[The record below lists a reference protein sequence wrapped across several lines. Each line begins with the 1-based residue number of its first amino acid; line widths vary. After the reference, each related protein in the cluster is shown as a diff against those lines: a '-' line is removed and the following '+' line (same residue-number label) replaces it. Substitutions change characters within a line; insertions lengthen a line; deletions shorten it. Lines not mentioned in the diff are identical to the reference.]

1 MSALP
6 LPSPQLP
13 RNKTACIIHSCYS
26 GTPNR
31 LFIRSFLTEEKVKK
45 DQQCKVSCSAYECS
59 SRQHSNTFFLAILG
73 MAEGSGQ
80 WNAFARVLLNIK
92 PVTSLELLRQS
103 ECKKKP
109 KGHMSVENSYTSKCM
124 STKNW
129 QQSRNWILRPT
140 EEAEQL
146 VSIVQIMKII
156 QVLLLLMPG
165 VNLYYLKLATLSTQM
180 NCCKSIQLNEYVASS
195 ELGSNPLILKFW
207 LKKCCILSVLLLWKV
222 TKMA

>member
-92 PVTSLELLRQS
+92 PVTSLELFRQS
-103 ECKKKP
+103 ECKKKKKKKAICLLKILTLQSACP
-109 KGHMSVENSYTSKCM
+109 QKIGNRVEIES
-124 STKNW
+124 
-129 QQSRNWILRPT
+129 
-140 EEAEQL
+140 
-146 VSIVQIMKII
+146 
-156 QVLLLLMPG
+156 
-165 VNLYYLKLATLSTQM
+165 
-180 NCCKSIQLNEYVASS
+180 
-195 ELGSNPLILKFW
+195 
-207 LKKCCILSVLLLWKV
+207 
-222 TKMA
+222 

>member
-1 MSALP
+1 MNVLHATFKYL
-6 LPSPQLP
+6 L
-13 RNKTACIIHSCYS
+13 SC
-26 GTPNR
+26 
-31 LFIRSFLTEEKVKK
+31 
-45 DQQCKVSCSAYECS
+45 
-59 SRQHSNTFFLAILG
+59 NTGHGRGFRKQW
-73 MAEGSGQ
+73 Q

-92 PVTSLELLRQS
+92 PVISLELFRQS
-103 ECKKKP
+103 EWKKK
-109 KGHMSVENSYTSKCM
+109 KGRMSVENSYTSKCM

-156 QVLLLLMPG
+156 QVLLLMPG

-207 LKKCCILSVLLLWKV
+207 LKKMLYLKCAFTLKSD
-222 TKMA
+222 

>member
-1 MSALP
+1 MFFTATFQYLLSCNTRHGRGFRTVECICKGIVKYKACDF
-6 LPSPQLP
+6 P
-13 RNKTACIIHSCYS
+13 RVIQA
-26 GTPNR
+26 
-31 LFIRSFLTEEKVKK
+31 IRM
-45 DQQCKVSCSAYECS
+45 Q
-59 SRQHSNTFFLAILG
+59 
-73 MAEGSGQ
+73 
-80 WNAFARVLLNIK
+80 
-92 PVTSLELLRQS
+92 
-103 ECKKKP
+103 KKKK

-207 LKKCCILSVLLLWKV
+207 LKKCCI
-222 TKMA
+222 